1 MLRQEIAVASRFLQA
16 FCSQLT
22 RQCATTPPVANPQTD
37 DTDLNATRIYIDADA
52 CPVKDETYKV
62 AERYK
67 LMTFVVSNSFIQI
80 PKSPLIQRMIVD
92 AGPDIA
98 DDWIAEQVVG
108 GDVVI
113 TNDIPLAGRVLAKS
127 AHAIAPNGRAFTPDS
142 IGAALA
148 QRAIMEHIRSTGEI
162 TGGPPPFSNA
172 NRSQFL
178 QALDQV
184 ITREQRTRR

>member
-1 MLRQEIAVASRFLQA
+1 MI
-16 FCSQLT
+16 T
-22 RQCATTPPVANPQTD
+22 
-37 DTDLNATRIYIDADA
+37 IYIDADA

-98 DDWIAEQVVG
+98 DDWIAEQAVA

-113 TNDIPLAGRVLAKS
+113 TNDIPLAGRVLAKD
-127 AHAIAPNGRAFTPDS
+127 AHAVAPNGRPFTKDS